1 MKMTTIDRLL
11 QCHIVAVIRSVKGER
26 LISMGEAFLLGGI
39 DCVEIAFDASGQQ
52 SERDTAAQIS
62 LLQTHFGDS
71 LCVGAGTV
79 LTAGQ
84 VHAAADAGAQY
95 IVSPG
100 TDPAVVGATQ
110 ERGLVSIPGTMTPWE
125 IFTARRL
132 GADIVKLFPASFV
145 GTEYLDMLRPVL
157 GGIPLMASGGISVW
171 NLRAFLDAGCAAVAI
186 GGKLTGELYKRDCDF
201 GVLAE
206 TAKAYRAIADNTR
219 RTLS

>member
-1 MKMTTIDRLL
+1 MNLTTLDRLL
-11 QCHIVAVIRSVKGER
+11 QCRIVAVIRSVKGER

-39 DCVEIAFDASGQQ
+39 DCVEIAFDPSGQQ
-52 SERDTAAQIS
+52 SDRDTAAQIS
-62 LLQTHFGDS
+62 LLHTHFGDA

-79 LTAGQ
+79 LTTGQ
-84 VHAAADAGAQY
+84 MQLAVDAGAEY

-100 TDPAVVGATQ
+100 TNPQLVAATK
-110 ERGLVSIPGTMTPWE
+110 ERGLVSVPGAMTPSE

-171 NLRAFLDAGCAAVAI
+171 NMRAFLDAGCAAVAI
-186 GGKLTGELYKRDCDF
+186 GGKLTGELYKPDCDF

-206 TAKAYRAIADNTR
+206 TAKAYRAIADNIR
-219 RTLS
+219 RTPS